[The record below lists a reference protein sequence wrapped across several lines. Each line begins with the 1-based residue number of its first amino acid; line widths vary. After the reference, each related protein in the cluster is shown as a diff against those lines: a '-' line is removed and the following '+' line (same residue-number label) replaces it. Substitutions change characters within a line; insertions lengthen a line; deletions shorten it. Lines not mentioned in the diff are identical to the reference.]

1 MDYKTLLQEY
11 QNTKQ
16 DTDVEALAS
25 DTINATKDYDV
36 NQLSGK
42 ELYEELDS
50 YNKTGKLTG
59 KDRYSH
65 LEDKLDPYTKRL
77 RAEQSIKDY
86 LVNTGFNSPD
96 SVYSSQMSNEAFM
109 KNNKPMLKALGMAQD
124 SVLKQYTNHLL
135 SKDNS
140 YLDILGNDN

>member
-50 YNKTGKLTG
+50 YNKTGK
-59 KDRYSH
+59 
-65 LEDKLDPYTKRL
+65 
-77 RAEQSIKDY
+77 
-86 LVNTGFNSPD
+86 
-96 SVYSSQMSNEAFM
+96 
-109 KNNKPMLKALGMAQD
+109 
-124 SVLKQYTNHLL
+124 
-135 SKDNS
+135 
-140 YLDILGNDN
+140 